1 VVCAPYPHFFSLHAM
16 QIVPLVGWLVGRYLS
31 RRLAFVSVL
40 TFASLYAAF
49 TTFTFLQALAGHPFA

>member
-1 VVCAPYPHFFSLHAM
+1 M
-16 QIVPLVGWLVGRYLS
+16 QIVPLVGWLAGRYLS